1 MNTAF
6 EHRRS
11 SHPRTG
17 SRAAAVAAGLLL
29 ASACGPA
36 SIKWTPD
43 PALFDGARAFEE
55 TARFVA
61 VGPKHSGSPG
71 AVRAAEHIAARL
83 TALGYTPE
91 IDAFED
97 RTPLGPVMFRNVLA
111 RTGGVE
117 PRPDARIILLGAHY
131 DTKYGIP
138 DFVGANDSGSGV
150 GALLELARVLRLAP
164 PPPGIEVRFA
174 FFDGEE
180 ARIAYGPRDGL
191 HGSRRHAAR
200 AVGEGW
206 AKRVAAV
213 VILDMIGDRDLQLT
227 LPRNGTPALVQAVF
241 RAAHAE
247 GERDRVRWLRQD
259 ILDDHVPFLDRGM
272 PAVNLIDFEYGTAPG
287 LNDLWHTPDDTLD
300 RISAESLGLVTRLTL
315 RLLADPAVQGAD
327 GPRAW
332 KIARRRK
339 RLTSQGPIS
348 KCRRVWVEP
357 VARPRSDPHRKG
369 HRP

>member
-1 MNTAF
+1 MNMPF
-6 EHRRS
+6 QHREHGGLRS
-11 SHPRTG
+11 
-17 SRAAAVAAGLLL
+17 AAAAAIAAGLLF
-29 ASACGPA
+29 AAACGSGAPSAAPA
-36 SIKWTPD
+36 WTPD
-43 PALFDGARAFEE
+43 PALISGPRAFEE
-55 TARFVA
+55 TVRFVA
-61 VGPKHSGSPG
+61 IGPKHSGSPG
-71 AVRAAEHIAARL
+71 AERAAEHIAARL

-91 IDAFED
+91 MEIFED
-97 RTPLGPVMFRNVLA
+97 ATPLGPVTFRNILA
-111 RTGGVE
+111 RTGGGT
-117 PRPDARIILLGAHY
+117 PRPDARIVLIGAHY

-150 GALLELARVLRLAP
+150 GALLELARVLQLAP
-164 PPPGIEVRFA
+164 PPPDIEVRFA

-200 AVGEGW
+200 AVREGW
-206 AKRVAAV
+206 AKRVRAV

-300 RISAESLGLVTRLTL
+300 RISAGSLGLVARLTL
-315 RLLADPAVQGAD
+315 RLLADPAVQGPD
-327 GPRAW
+327 EGR
-332 KIARRRK
+332 
-339 RLTSQGPIS
+339 
-348 KCRRVWVEP
+348 
-357 VARPRSDPHRKG
+357 
-369 HRP
+369 

>member
-6 EHRRS
+6 NHRRNRLPWS
-11 SHPRTG
+11 VV
-17 SRAAAVAAGLLL
+17 RAAAVAAGLLL
-29 ASACGPA
+29 TSACGPA
-36 SIKWTPD
+36 AIEWTPD

-71 AVRAAEHIAARL
+71 AERAAEHIAARL

-91 IDAFED
+91 TDAFED

-111 RTGGVE
+111 STGGAE

-150 GALLELARVLRLAP
+150 GALLELARVLNVAP
-164 PPPGIEVRFA
+164 PPPGLEVRFA
-174 FFDGEE
+174 FLDGEE

-191 HGSRRHAAR
+191 HGSRRLAAR

-206 AKRVAAV
+206 ATRVNAV

-227 LPRNGTPALVQAVF
+227 LPRNCTPALVQAVF
-241 RAAHAE
+241 RAARAG
-247 GERDRVRWLRQD
+247 GERDRVRWLAQQV
-259 ILDDHVPFLDRGM
+259 LDDHVPFMDRGM

-287 LNDLWHTPDDTLD
+287 LNDLWHTPNDTLD
-300 RISAESLGLVTRLTL
+300 RISPESLALTGRLAL
-315 RLLADPAVQGAD
+315 RLLGDPAVQGAD
-327 GPRAW
+327 GRA
-332 KIARRRK
+332 
-339 RLTSQGPIS
+339 SGPS
-348 KCRRVWVEP
+348 KVRM
-357 VARPRSDPHRKG
+357 DPAHGK
-369 HRP
+369 